1 VLIIS
6 KAVTKD
12 FIFTPIQKKI
22 HMKMR
27 VPLFLLIAMFSLTIY
42 AQPINQNFTKKAPL
56 TEQELKRWSYLD
68 LEKDTIP
75 GMSVDKA
82 YTELLKNKKST
93 TVIVGVIDTGVDINH
108 EDLKSVIW
116 TNKKEIPNNGKDDD
130 KNGFK
135 DDVHGWNFLGNSN
148 NENLE
153 MTRILKKGDDG
164 SETYKKA
171 LADYTENYNE
181 IMEAKENVDVLLKAD
196 KTVRD
201 FLKKD
206 DYTIAELK
214 DMASVKFELYDSKRI
229 MLSYATQKG
238 ASFHEDLKS
247 YKDYV
252 YDQLNFNLNKDFNAR
267 KLVGDNPEDI
277 NDKKYGNNVVYSKER
292 EDSLHGTHVAGIIAQ
307 VRNNGVGGDGVADN
321 VVIMPIRAVP
331 NGDEYD
337 KDVALAIRYAV
348 DNGAKVINGSFGKD
362 FSPHAQWVYDAIKYA
377 ASKDVLIIHAA
388 GNDAKDIDIEP
399 NFPTDAVNGA
409 EISDNVLTVGA
420 LNYEYGEKVVAK
432 FSNYGKQNVD
442 VFAPGVKIYAA
453 VPGNKYKY
461 LQGTSMASPNAAG
474 VAALIREYYPNLKA
488 TQVKQILMQSGT
500 PLDLEVKVDEK
511 QIKIPFSETSIS
523 GKIVNAYNAL
533 KMAEEMSNSLKSNPK
548 L

>member
-1 VLIIS
+1 
-6 KAVTKD
+6 
-12 FIFTPIQKKI
+12 
-22 HMKMR
+22 MR
-27 VPLFLLIAMFSLTIY
+27 VLHFLLLSLFSLTIN
-42 AQPINQNFTKKAPL
+42 AQTSNENFTKKTPL
-56 TEQELKRWSYLD
+56 TDQQLKRWSHLD
-68 LEKDTIP
+68 LEKDSIP
-75 GMSVDKA
+75 GMSIDKVYA
-82 YTELLKNKKST
+82 DLLKNKKGSK
-93 TVIVGVIDTGVDINH
+93 VIVAVVDTGVDINH

-130 KNGFK
+130 KNGFV
-135 DDVHGWNFLGNSN
+135 DDVHGWNFLGDSN

-153 MTRILKKGDDG
+153 MTRLLKKADDG
-164 SETYKKA
+164 SEAYKNA
-171 LADYTENYNE
+171 QADYKARYDEV
-181 IMEAKENVDVLLKAD
+181 MESKENVDVLLKAD

-206 DYTIAELK
+206 NYTISELK
-214 DMASVKFELYDSKRI
+214 DMPSVKFDLYDAKRI
-229 MLSYATQKG
+229 MLSYSSQKG
-238 ASFHEDLKS
+238 DSFHDDLKS

-252 YDQLNFNLNKDFNAR
+252 YDQLDYNLNKDFNAR

-277 NDKKYGNNVVYSKER
+277 NDKKYGNNVVYSKYR
-292 EDSLHGTHVAGIIAQ
+292 KDSLHGTHVAGIIAQ
-307 VRNNGVGGDGVADN
+307 GRNNNLGGDGVADN
-321 VVIMPIRAVP
+321 VEIMPVRAVP

-337 KDVALAIRYAV
+337 KDIALAIRYAV

-377 ASKDVLIIHAA
+377 ASKDVLIVHAA
-388 GNDAKDIDIEP
+388 GNDAKDIDTEP

-432 FSNYGKQNVD
+432 FSNYGKKNVD
-442 VFAPGVKIYAA
+442 VYAPGVKIYATI
-453 VPGNKYKY
+453 PGDKYKY

-488 TQVKQILMQSGT
+488 AQVKQILMNSGT
-500 PLDLEVKVDEK
+500 PLNLEVMVDEK
-511 QIKIPFSETSIS
+511 GIKIPFSEASVS

-533 KMAEEMSNSLKSNPK
+533 KMAEEMSNSIKNNPK

>member
-1 VLIIS
+1 
-6 KAVTKD
+6 
-12 FIFTPIQKKI
+12 
-22 HMKMR
+22 MKMR
-27 VPLFLLIAMFSLTIY
+27 APLFLLIAMFSLTIY
-42 AQPINQNFTKKAPL
+42 AQPISQNTKKAPL
-56 TEQELKRWSYLD
+56 TEQELKRWSHLD
-68 LEKDTIP
+68 LEKDSIP

-82 YTELLKNKKST
+82 YAELLKNKKSVP
-93 TVIVGVIDTGVDINH
+93 VIVGVIDTGVDINH
-108 EDLKSVIW
+108 EDLKPVIW

-130 KNGFK
+130 KNGFA

-164 SETYKKA
+164 SEVYKKA
-171 LADYTENYNE
+171 LADYNANYKDLLDT
-181 IMEAKENVDVLLKAD
+181 KETIDALLAAD

-201 FLKKD
+201 FLKND
-206 DYTIAELK
+206 NYTIAELK
-214 DMASVKFELYDSKRI
+214 DMPSVKFELYDAKRI
-229 MLSYATQKG
+229 MLSYADQKG
-238 ASFHEDLKS
+238 ASFHDDLKAA
-247 YKDYV
+247 KDYV
-252 YDQLNFNLNKDFNAR
+252 YDQLDYNLNKDFNGR

-277 NDKKYGNNVVYSKER
+277 NDKKYGNNIVYSKDR
-292 EDSLHGTHVAGIIAQ
+292 KDSLHGTHVAGIIAQ
-307 VRNNGVGGDGVADN
+307 SRNNGLGGDGVADN

-337 KDVALAIRYAV
+337 KDIALAIRYAV

-362 FSPHAQWVYDAIKYA
+362 FSPHAGWVYDAIKYA
-377 ASKDVLIIHAA
+377 AAKDVLIIHAA
-388 GNDAKDIDIEP
+388 GNDAKNIDVEP

-442 VFAPGVKIYAA
+442 VFAPGVKIYATI
-453 VPGNKYKY
+453 PGNQYKY

-488 TQVKQILMQSGT
+488 SQVKQILMQSGT
-500 PLDLEVKVDEK
+500 PLNLEVKVDEK
-511 QIKIPFSETSIS
+511 QIRIPFADASVS

-533 KMAEEMSNSLKSNPK
+533 KMAEEMSNSLKNNPK